1 MNAASESA
9 AETLERWIVVDLER
23 IRRLPERLRRLWPH
37 ELLPARDDGGSGPA
51 STGDG
56 DSRSASAG
64 DDGGSGPASTA
75 AGDEDA
81 VVLDEPGTSR
91 REPDVLMA
99 WLAGFA
105 AELNHTDV
113 RVTVVVSSGV
123 ETLHL
128 ALCLGGSTGL
138 AVLALKGEGLEGF
151 SGHQLLRRIDPVE
164 IGPVVEGLAG
174 LVEQDCVLTLSWAAR
189 EGATGLEFLH
199 RRDGRWFRPVLE
211 RSGGSVTVDV
221 GDEAGASAVRM
232 LLAAV
237 LARMLTTGT
246 RR

>member
-1 MNAASESA
+1 MSAASESA

-51 STGDG
+51 SMGN
-56 DSRSASAG
+56 A
-64 DDGGSGPASTA
+64 GSGAASMGNADSATASTA
-75 AGDEDA
+75 HGDEDV

-99 WLAGFA
+99 WVAGFA
-105 AELNHTDV
+105 AELNHADA

-128 ALCLGGSTGL
+128 ALCLGRNTGL
-138 AVLALKGEGLEGF
+138 AMLALKGEGFEDF
-151 SGHQLLRRIDPVE
+151 SGHQLLRRIAPVE

-189 EGATGLEFLH
+189 GGATGLEFLH

-211 RSGGSVTVDV
+211 RSGGSVTVDA